1 MKIILPMAGYGTRL
15 RPHTW
20 SVPKPLVP
28 LAGKAM
34 IDHIFDRLLPLK
46 PEEIICIVGY
56 LGDQIEGH
64 VQRHYAVA
72 TRFVEQPE
80 MRGQADAIARTRDLV
95 DGDALI
101 IFADTIFEADFTPLR
116 TLRDHGIDGAIYVK
130 EVDDPRRFGVAV
142 LDDKEIAVRLV
153 EKPEEPVSNL
163 ALAGLYYF
171 TDMAPL
177 YDAIDT
183 LVGSGK
189 ALKGEYYLADAIQI
203 MIARGARLQALTIP
217 VWEDCGKPAEL
228 LHTNRYLLSKMEQD
242 GQLPNSRTLPD
253 SIVIQPSWVDPTA
266 AVTRS
271 VIGPYVSVGA
281 GAKLTGVVIE
291 DSIVGEDADLAHMT
305 LASSILSTGAMI
317 EGMVQRFNLGAGSSA
332 ERGTRK

>member
-1 MKIILPMAGYGTRL
+1 VKIILPMAGYGTRL

-34 IDHIFDRLLPLK
+34 IDHIFDRLLPLE

-64 VQRHYAVA
+64 VQRHYAVP

-80 MRGQADAIARTRDLV
+80 MRGQADAIARTRGLV

-101 IFADTIFEADFTPLR
+101 MFADTIFEADFAPLR
-116 TLRDHGIDGAIYVK
+116 LLHEQGIDGVMYVK
-130 EVDDPRRFGVAV
+130 EVEDPRRFGVAV
-142 LDDKEIAVRLV
+142 LNDQDFAVRLV
-153 EKPEEPVSNL
+153 EKPQEPVSNL
-163 ALAGLYYF
+163 ALAGIYYF

-177 YDAIDT
+177 YDAIDA
-183 LVGSGK
+183 LVASGK
-189 ALKGEYYLADAIQI
+189 SLKGEYYLADAIQI
-203 MIARGARLQALTIP
+203 LIERGARLQALTIP
-217 VWEDCGKPAEL
+217 VWEDCGKPEEL
-228 LHTNRYLLSKMEQD
+228 LHTNRYLLNKMAED
-242 GQLPNSRTLPD
+242 GQLPNSRAFPN

-266 AVTRS
+266 TVTRS

-281 GAKLTGVVIE
+281 EAKLTGVVIE
-291 DSIVGEDADLAHMT
+291 DSIVGEEADLAHMT